1 MQLPVENH
9 ILYRILIAFVL
20 MEILFNITKRLGFSK
35 IFPRPRG
42 KNNP

>member
-9 ILYRILIAFVL
+9 ILYRILIAFIF
-20 MEILFNITKRLGFSK
+20 MEILFNISKHTDFSK
-35 IFPRPRG
+35 NLPHPQD